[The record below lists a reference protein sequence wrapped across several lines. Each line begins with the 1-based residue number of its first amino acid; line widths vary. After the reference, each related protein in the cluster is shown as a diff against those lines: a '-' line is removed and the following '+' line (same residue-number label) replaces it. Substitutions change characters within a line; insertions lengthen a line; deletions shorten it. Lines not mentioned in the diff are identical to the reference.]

1 MYEDM
6 FYVDLHSHILWG
18 VDDGAKDK
26 EMSREML
33 KMAYDQG
40 IRTILATSHSYPN
53 DSKGKHEKLAKRVEE
68 LNVIAQE
75 MDSKFRV
82 FTGNEIL
89 YRESIVAEL
98 EKNMVYTLADSQYVL
113 VEFLPGEHYRR
124 ILHGVQRLV
133 EHGYCPVIAHMER
146 VNTLVKDKKHIQELM
161 NAGAYMQMN
170 AGSLLGSVF
179 LKETRNLFKLIA
191 EGYVHFLGS
200 DCHNTTSRPP
210 VMEQAVKKLRK
221 KIPEDILKDLLENN
235 PESLLHKEYI

>member
-1 MYEDM
+1 MYEGM

-53 DSKGKHEKLAKRVEE
+53 DSSRKHEKITERAQE
-68 LNVIAQE
+68 LNQMAQE
-75 MDSKFRV
+75 IDVNFHV
-82 FTGNEIL
+82 FIGNEIL
-89 YRESIVAEL
+89 YRESIVEEL
-98 EKNMVYTLADSQYVL
+98 ENNMVHTLAGSQYVL

-124 ILHGVQRLV
+124 ILHGVQSLV
-133 EHGYCPVIAHMER
+133 EYGYCPIIAHIER
-146 VNTLVKDKKHIQELM
+146 VRTLVKERKHIQELIE
-161 NAGAYMQMN
+161 AGAYMQMN
-170 AGSLLGSVF
+170 AGSLLGSIF
-179 LKETRNLFKLIA
+179 HRETRNLYKLIS

-210 VMEQAVKKLRK
+210 VMEQAIKKLRK
-221 KIPEDILKDLLENN
+221 KIPEDILKDVLENN